1 MDHNTQCWTLAKKT
15 LIIFKQSKIIFKL
28 ILAWKLD
35 LKSKK

>member
-1 MDHNTQCWTLAKKT
+1 MDHNTHCWTLAENSY
-15 LIIFKQSKIIFKL
+15 IFKQSKIIFKL